1 MGLLDGDLA
10 ASIYE
15 GFKGRLLSGTFY
27 QRRIPDSGGLDQL
40 GDPQDL
46 GYDDFKCEGFV
57 DDYSAF
63 TRAQAGIPDTDLKL
77 CIFAES
83 MPGVVPEQANFA
95 VLNTKL
101 GPKWYEVRKR
111 ATDPAVALWE
121 CQAFEIPE
129 PQL

>member
-10 ASIYE
+10 ESIYQ
-15 GFKGRLLSGTFY
+15 GFKGKLLSGIFY
-27 QRRIPDSGGLDQL
+27 QRIVPESGALDAL
-40 GDPQDL
+40 GDPTDL
-46 GYDDFKCEGFV
+46 GYTPTPCEGFT
-57 DDYSAF
+57 DGYSAF
-63 TRAQAGIPDTDLKL
+63 TRAQAGIPETDLKL
-77 CIFAES
+77 CIFANS
-83 MPGVVPEQANFA
+83 MPGVVPTQGNFA

-129 PQL
+129 PTL